1 VTLCATVAAV
11 PVFVTATAATVSNV
25 GLPATLPVLPRPPI
39 EQVVVAEIVLQEIDD
54 APLCE
59 VLVSPSPS
67 NEPLTV
73 YFVCDVALFVP
84 SPTEMEKAP
93 LPENGTVKVA
103 LTAPVLE
110 GAIESD
116 AAADASSNRHDFL
129 VALERQLK
137 LQAVAEPA
145 EEPPEP
151 EPEPDPEPAPAATGL
166 RLAG

>member
-1 VTLCATVAAV
+1 MQT
-11 PVFVTATAATVSNV
+11 F
-25 GLPATLPVLPRPPI
+25 
-39 EQVVVAEIVLQEIDD
+39 QQ
-54 APLCE
+54 
-59 VLVSPSPS
+59 
-67 NEPLTV
+67 
-73 YFVCDVALFVP
+73 ALI
-84 SPTEMEKAP
+84 TK
-93 LPENGTVKVA
+93 
-103 LTAPVLE
+103 VLE